1 MQQWNSLMQRF
12 ERFNSAEKII
22 VINVVF
28 FVVPFFLNTLF
39 FLFKIPIENIFGWF
53 ELSPELSRLLFQ
65 PWSLLTYGFLHGS
78 FGHILWNMLLLYYS
92 SQFFFTLFNAE
103 RFLNIYLT
111 GILLGGLVFVVSYAV
126 FPVFQGRFPPMVGSS
141 AGVMAVLI
149 FCSTYMP
156 DMEVRLLFFNVK
168 LKYLGI
174 ALVVL
179 DIIQIPAGNT
189 GGHLAHLGGAGLGF
203 LSARGLMQ
211 GNEYAL
217 SFVSWGRQI
226 SAWFSPKKKSPLTT
240 VHRKTKTKA
249 TSASADQAQIDR
261 ILDKISASG
270 YDSLSKEEKEIL
282 FNSGKN

>member
-1 MQQWNSLMQRF
+1 MEQWNSLMQRF
-12 ERFNSAEKII
+12 ERFNAAEKII

-28 FVVPFFLNTLF
+28 FVVPFFLNTLL

-111 GILLGGLVFVVSYAV
+111 GILLGGLVFVVSYAF

-179 DIIQIPAGNT
+179 DIIQIPAGNA